1 MIVFCKLNII
11 ENCLKKKKK
20 KRREEKINPKERT
33 KTRTI
38 HSTKPEVKWCGTI
51 ELRGQT
57 NVYQKLILRNNL
69 KKIGDYEFFLRG
81 VSIRYNFSLY
91 RDILE

>member
-20 KRREEKINPKERT
+20 KKKKRREEKIYPKERT
-33 KTRTI
+33 RTRTI
-38 HSTKPEVKWCGTI
+38 QSTKPGVKWCVTI

-69 KKIGDYEFFLRG
+69 KKNR
-81 VSIRYNFSLY
+81 
-91 RDILE
+91 